1 MAFQRIPSK
10 LAVSG
15 MDLHHPPD
23 ALPADKCS
31 LLLNLQP
38 DILTGALALRPCP
51 ATLATT
57 VSGVPVHSVVRLN
70 DLVPEA
76 VAPFSRFV
84 GSGTKLYS
92 GAGGALAQL
101 DTGFSGN
108 PLAFVSYRPAQS
120 PESSL
125 YTYDSLK
132 QRAYKTD
139 GTTRNIGIASPVQEP
154 SAVRIKPLYSI
165 LEDGANTS
173 GYWSGGS
180 TSGGTTSA
188 ASVVARIPAM
198 TTIAEILYDVGSA
211 GMCCIQPSSANNA
224 WMTGGSLVNID
235 SVEEVV
241 IEQAF
246 QPVTATTVAAI
257 AYDAGTTGLCTI
269 VPAVP
274 VPGMQRNML
283 LYLNSAVYVRVLSV
297 TSGPD
302 GSYSFRCN
310 TGGTTISATQTIAG
324 VPSFRCWTAG
334 TYTNGESLAASSIKF
349 TFTPSVTGGAMQDIV
364 ATNWPGDPTPPA
376 GAPFPLNLSY
386 VGARPMQN
394 EDYMH
399 LSVGFDAPQWVTEI
413 HVLLDVDSAVCDFN
427 HNYYYYVLRQ
437 GDFQLSQSGGVLT
450 GSTTVQDQLTAI
462 GNSLATRLTGSEGV
476 DQGPPQPP
484 YPLPESLSGAPPAP
498 GQLSTGSLGWLEAM
512 FKINDLTRVGS
523 DATRTLA
530 NVQKIGIYVFTSGGV
545 VNMYFGGWWVGGGY
559 GPDCN
564 FNSYGNQDPALRW
577 RYRYRN
583 SLTGARSTVSPE
595 TRNGEIVRR
604 QGMNLTAAACPDPQA
619 DYVDWERI
627 GDNPDW
633 HQIGSWPIAT
643 GLTFLDNVTDAA
655 AQITDPLEVACYQ
668 PWPVTDVPH
677 SGTATVVGT
686 SVVWATGDKFNV
698 QWLRGTEII
707 LGGNTYST
715 YAPPGST
722 TQLQLAQNVPPP
734 SGVLVFS
741 IPEATLESQPLYG
754 AWLDEANNR
763 VCGVGDPLNPG
774 LMYFTNSDNPDGAS
788 DGGCLEITSPSEP
801 CLNGF
806 YAEGSNYVFT
816 NSSLYRVEST
826 PGAVNPYASYRLSG
840 VEGLAGPWAF
850 DAQRRLLFYWGPD
863 GICLYAF
870 GPAADNIS
878 AADLYPLFPHG
889 GQQSGQP
896 SIPGVP
902 VSIAGITVYP
912 PNYALA
918 SQLRIGYA
926 ESFVYATYVNSNGA
940 TETLVYSLHTKGW
953 RKDNYMPPVTVV
965 SLEKGIPNPALLMGG
980 ADGNLYELSSTADV
994 DPEGVVEWAVLPRV
1008 QDAGDSRA
1016 VKQWGDL
1023 MIDYSANPN
1032 RVSTPSVADFIY
1044 TDTLW
1049 DNLLIQGP
1057 QVALPA
1063 SINRTRALADLFTP
1077 PDTNDTPLIHF
1088 NMTTLITGTG
1098 PVFLYEWQP
1107 SYLPLPEITTSR
1119 VTEWSGGGSLHN
1131 KFVQGI
1137 RLHFNTFGAAKNL
1150 IVQFDGYQQGA
1161 TLTVSANGEQTM
1173 PFSFPVPFK
1182 AHMMRLVPTDDT
1194 PWEVF
1199 PDSEWIFQ
1207 PEPEPANYWIS
1218 QPTALGQSGYAH
1230 CREIWLAYNCGTK
1243 GAVISAI
1250 VDGVLVTLVPDLMAT
1265 VYPVKNYYPTP
1276 PLKGRYWQLTATG
1289 TGLQLYERDIEF
1301 LVKPWGSTGPYARV
1315 KPFGD
1320 MSGGGGAS
1328 GALI

>member
-1 MAFQRIPSK
+1 MAFQRIPGK
-10 LAVSG
+10 LAIGG

-23 ALPADKCS
+23 LLPAGKCS

-38 DILTGALALRPCP
+38 DLLTGALALRPCP
-51 ATLATT
+51 AALATT
-57 VSGVPVHSVVRLN
+57 VSGLPVHSVVRLN

-76 VAPFSRFV
+76 AAAFSRFV

-92 GAGGALAQL
+92 GAGGVLSQL

-108 PLAFVSYRPAQS
+108 PLAFVPYRSAQS

-139 GTTRNIGIASPVQEP
+139 GTIRNIGIASPVQEP
-154 SAVRIKPLYSI
+154 SAVRINPLYSI
-165 LEDGANTS
+165 LEDGKDTS
-173 GYWSGGS
+173 GYWSGGT

-188 ASVVARIPAM
+188 ASVVARIPNS
-198 TTIAEILYDVGSA
+198 TTITEILYDSGSS
-211 GMCCIQPSSANNA
+211 GMCSISPSSANNA

-235 SVEEVV
+235 STEEVI

-257 AYDAGTTGLCTI
+257 AYDAGSTGLCTI

-274 VPGMQRNML
+274 VPGMARNML
-283 LYLNSAVYVRVLSV
+283 LYLNSSTYVRVLSV

-310 TGGTTISATQTIAG
+310 TGATTISAAQAILG
-324 VPSFRCWTAG
+324 VPSFRCWTTG
-334 TYTNGESLAASSIKF
+334 TYTNGESLTASSINF

-462 GNSLATRLTGSEGV
+462 GNSLATQLTGSEGV
-476 DQGPPQPP
+476 DKGPPQPP
-484 YPLPESLSGAPPAP
+484 YPLPETLSGAPPAP

-595 TRNGEIVRR
+595 TRNGEILRR
-604 QGMNLTAAACPDPQA
+604 QGINLTAAACPDPQA

-633 HQIGSWPIAT
+633 HQIGSWPIAA

-655 AQITDPLEVACYQ
+655 AQVTDPLEVACYQ

-677 SGTATVVGT
+677 QGTATVVGT
-686 SVVWATGDKFNV
+686 SVVWASGDKFNV

-707 LGGNTYST
+707 IGGNTYSA
-715 YAPPGST
+715 YAPPGSAT
-722 TQLQLAQNVPPP
+722 ALQLAQNVPPP
-734 SGVLVFS
+734 SGVLAFS
-741 IPEATLESQPLYG
+741 IPEATIESQPVYG
-754 AWLDEANNR
+754 CWLDEANNR
-763 VCGVGDPLNPG
+763 ICYVGDPLNPG
-774 LMYFTNSDNPDGAS
+774 LMGFSNSDNPDGAS
-788 DGGCLEITSPSEP
+788 DGGTIEITSPSEP
-801 CLNGF
+801 LLNGF
-806 YAEGSNYVFT
+806 YAEGSNYAFT

-840 VEGLAGPWAF
+840 VEGLAGAWAF

-863 GICLYAF
+863 GIYGYAF

-889 GQQSGQP
+889 GQQLGQP

-902 VSIAGITVYP
+902 VSIAGVTVYP
-912 PNYALA
+912 PNYAQSSL
-918 SQLRIGYA
+918 LRISYA
-926 ESFVYATYVNSNGA
+926 ESFVYATYLNSNG
-940 TETLVYSLHTKGW
+940 TLETLVYSLHTKGW
-953 RKDNYMPPVTVV
+953 RKDTYNPTIALIW
-965 SLEKGIPNPALLMGG
+965 LEKGIPNPALLMGG
-980 ADGNLYELSSTADV
+980 SDGNLYQLSSTTTV
-994 DPEGVVEWAVLPRV
+994 DPGGAVPWVVLPRIM
-1008 QDAGDSRA
+1008 DGGDSRA

-1023 MIDYSANPN
+1023 MLDYSASAAIGID
-1032 RVSTPSVADFIY
+1032 V
-1044 TDTLW
+1044 LW
-1049 DNLLIQGP
+1049 DNLL
-1057 QVALPA
+1057 VAGVTPGWAATGIL
-1063 SINRTRALADLFTP
+1063 NRTHALIDLFYP
-1077 PDTNDTPLIHF
+1077 PDTNDTPLIHYNF
-1088 NMTTLITGTG
+1088 TALLSGTG
-1098 PVFLYEWQP
+1098 PVYLYELQP

-1119 VTEWSGGGSLHN
+1119 VTDWSGSGGLHN

-1137 RLHFNTFGAAKNL
+1137 RLHFNTFGAAKQL
-1150 IVQFDGYQQGA
+1150 QAQYDGYQIGA
-1161 TLTVSANGEQTM
+1161 TFTVTAQGEQTI
-1173 PFSFPVPFK
+1173 PFSFSAPFK
-1182 AHMMRLVPTDDT
+1182 GHLLRLVPADDV
-1194 PWEVF
+1194 PWEVWA
-1199 PDSEWIFQ
+1199 DSEWIYQ

-1218 QPTALGQSGYAH
+1218 QPTSLGQSGYLHA
-1230 CREIWLAYNCGTK
+1230 RELWLAFACGTA
-1243 GAVISAI
+1243 GAVISAV
-1250 VDGVLVTLVPDLMAT
+1250 VDGTLTVIAT
-1265 VYPVKNYYPTP
+1265 LPATAGPVKQYFPTP

-1301 LVKPWGSTGPYARV
+1301 LVKSWGSTGAYARV